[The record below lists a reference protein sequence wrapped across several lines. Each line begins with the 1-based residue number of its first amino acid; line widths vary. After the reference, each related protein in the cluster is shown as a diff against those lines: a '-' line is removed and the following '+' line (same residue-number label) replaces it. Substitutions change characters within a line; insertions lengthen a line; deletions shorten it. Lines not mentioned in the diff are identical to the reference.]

1 MAFVPEVKARE
12 RAYNIITEV
21 KAVDDELYRYNTTVK
36 DLIKVLSGLPPDA
49 KISVCGGHI
58 CSIRISD
65 NYSIV
70 NLENKT
76 QV

>member
-1 MAFVPEVKARE
+1 M
-12 RAYNIITEV
+12 
-21 KAVDDELYRYNTTVK
+21 DDELYRYNTTVK

>member
-1 MAFVPEVKARE
+1 MK
-12 RAYNIITEV
+12 
-21 KAVDDELYRYNTTVK
+21 DEFYKYNTTVK

-58 CSIRISD
+58 CSVVISD

-70 NLENKT
+70 NLENKIL
-76 QV
+76 V

>member
-1 MAFVPEVKARE
+1 M
-12 RAYNIITEV
+12 
-21 KAVDDELYRYNTTVK
+21 DDELYRYNTTVK

-49 KISVCGGHI
+49 KISVCGGYI

-76 QV
+76 LL